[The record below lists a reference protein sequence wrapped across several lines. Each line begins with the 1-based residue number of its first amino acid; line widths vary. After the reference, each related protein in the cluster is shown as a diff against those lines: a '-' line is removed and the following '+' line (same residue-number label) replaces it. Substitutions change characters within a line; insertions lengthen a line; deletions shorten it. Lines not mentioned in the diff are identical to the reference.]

1 MLEAVLTVVVGTMAA
16 VFAAAFFS
24 QQISLYGR
32 HGKMRGARF
41 QAERVCT
48 LIDET
53 LSLGFR
59 FSVDPAR
66 PERLRFWTMEEEGR
80 REYTLTKEMFWD
92 EASWEIQLEFFEP
105 EYGRVKARV
114 MVLEDEELL
123 WREERTFISLYEEG
137 RDNGR

>member
-1 MLEAVLTVVVGTMAA
+1 MLEAVLTVAVGTMAA

-41 QAERVCT
+41 RAERVCT

-59 FSVDPAR
+59 FSVDPAVR
-66 PERLRFWTMEEEGR
+66 KGCAFGQWKRKDAGNIP
-80 REYTLTKEMFWD
+80 
-92 EASWEIQLEFFEP
+92 
-105 EYGRVKARV
+105 
-114 MVLEDEELL
+114 
-123 WREERTFISLYEEG
+123 
-137 RDNGR
+137 

>member
-1 MLEAVLTVVVGTMAA
+1 MLEAVLTVAVGTMAA

-66 PERLRFWTMEEEGR
+66 PERLRFWTMEEE
-80 REYTLTKEMFWD
+80 
-92 EASWEIQLEFFEP
+92 
-105 EYGRVKARV
+105 
-114 MVLEDEELL
+114 
-123 WREERTFISLYEEG
+123 
-137 RDNGR
+137 